1 MEEPGIGTNGTF
13 SPEISSEVAR
23 PPSSH
28 PCSFQSSQEVQDVRL
43 SSLFASLFHKFC
55 ISPPLTQSHTYSPRK
70 LSLCPWKLNY
80 ILAKLPISST
90 CSQNFLHLLAL
101 TDTCHPAGVLYC
113 EVYSYLASGSYWF
126 FHTPEPGSGVGW
138 VSSVL
143 PPDRRPAVW
152 SADQQRPHHLGACG
166 KYRIRVHIL
175 TRSFSV
181 FKQDLSHLHHN
192 PVFVET
198 TQH

>member
-1 MEEPGIGTNGTF
+1 MRHSEPDIFQMMLYPPAQARRRPPPGSREPGKPQPWRTTLPASLQQSAPDTNNPMEEPGIGTNGTF

-126 FHTPEPGSGVGW
+126 FHTPEPGSGVG
-138 VSSVL
+138 
-143 PPDRRPAVW
+143 
-152 SADQQRPHHLGACG
+152 
-166 KYRIRVHIL
+166 
-175 TRSFSV
+175 
-181 FKQDLSHLHHN
+181 
-192 PVFVET
+192 
-198 TQH
+198 